1 MATCIKIGLKF
12 TIMFLLLWG
21 ISAQRSSQR
30 KDELI
35 QDTVRKFLGVKTD
48 DRSSAPG
55 KPQSLPPRYM
65 MDLYEKY
72 RSGQT
77 PMQGNTVRS
86 ILAMKGKSTS
96 FNSSAVSLLFYT
108 YNIHKFLNLN

>member
-1 MATCIKIGLKF
+1 MAADGLK
-12 TIMFLLLWG
+12 IVLLQIILLWALLVAV
-21 ISAQRSSQR
+21 SAVKNSQR

-35 QDTVRKFLGVKTD
+35 QDTVRKFLGVKSDERTGTLG
-48 DRSSAPG
+48 RG
-55 KPQSLPPRYM
+55 QSLPPQYM

-86 ILAMKGKSTS
+86 ILAMKGM
-96 FNSSAVSLLFYT
+96 
-108 YNIHKFLNLN
+108 

>member
-12 TIMFLLLWG
+12 TIMCLLLWRV
-21 ISAQRSSQR
+21 SAQRNSQR

-35 QDTVRKFLGVKTD
+35 QDTVRKFLGVKSD
-48 DRSSAPG
+48 DRSSTPA

-86 ILAMKGKSTS
+86 ILAMKGK
-96 FNSSAVSLLFYT
+96 NSSSYSSAA
-108 YNIHKFLNLN
+108 